1 MKGRPQDKT
10 GEEAELVGSESSI
23 SESTTSGQILKPTRQ
38 EVKAKTPGAGGNLN
52 QGANHQSFIS
62 HLKVKCAT
70 VFAGEF
76 SSGYLAPNVKGH
88 HLLKLGPQLFK
99 HTLGVLK
106 DSHQKKKG
114 QTSSEMAMLQSE
126 SSQNEPLQSD
136 DKHPASESD
145 KPASQLL
152 QKDGPHH
159 VLLAPSVYAEVTSSS
174 LMNQSSPQN
183 NNNNNRQVSS
193 SPPPDNL
200 NEDSEIHTS
209 ILHYIKQ
216 VKIIVMR
223 LRFDE

>member
-23 SESTTSGQILKPTRQ
+23 SESTTSSQILKPTRQ
-38 EVKAKTPGAGGNLN
+38 ELKTNKPGAGGNLK

-62 HLKVKCAT
+62 HLKVKCVK

-114 QTSSEMAMLQSE
+114 QTSSEMAMQSE

-183 NNNNNRQVSS
+183 NNNNNCQVSS

>member
-10 GEEAELVGSESSI
+10 GEEIELVGSESSI

-38 EVKAKTPGAGGNLN
+38 EVKAGAEGNLN
-52 QGANHQSFIS
+52 QGANYQSFIS
-62 HLKVKCAT
+62 HLKVKCAK

-88 HLLKLGPQLFK
+88 HLLQLGPQLFK

-174 LMNQSSPQN
+174 SLM
-183 NNNNNRQVSS
+183 
-193 SPPPDNL
+193 
-200 NEDSEIHTS
+200 
-209 ILHYIKQ
+209 K
-216 VKIIVMR
+216 
-223 LRFDE
+223 

>member
-10 GEEAELVGSESSI
+10 GEEIELVGSESSI
-23 SESTTSGQILKPTRQ
+23 SESTTPGQILKPTRQ
-38 EVKAKTPGAGGNLN
+38 EVKAGAEGNLN

-62 HLKVKCAT
+62 HLKVKCAK

-88 HLLKLGPQLFK
+88 HILKLGPQLFK

-114 QTSSEMAMLQSE
+114 QTSSEMAMQSDA
-126 SSQNEPLQSD
+126 SQNVPLQSD

-183 NNNNNRQVSS
+183 NNNNNCQVSS